1 MRRSLH
7 LTSDGLL
14 PATET
19 SDACL
24 SVIPGFRLIKA
35 GVPIFF
41 FFPKEEVG
49 LNFSIAM
56 SCGAGSLATRVLGL
70 VLQ

>member
-1 MRRSLH
+1 MRSLH
-7 LTSDGLL
+7 LTSDSLL

-24 SVIPGFRLIKA
+24 SVIRGFRLIKA
-35 GVPIFF
+35 GVPIF

-56 SCGAGSLATRVLGL
+56 SWGAGSLATRVLGL